1 MISKNHMEMCR
12 FASRDDDGYEK
23 FLVALKAYI
32 EAIKTIKPERQHT
45 EVEDERERREG
56 RSK

>member
-23 FLVALKAYI
+23 FIVALKAYI

-45 EVEDERERREG
+45 EFEDERERREG
-56 RSK
+56 R